1 FPDRGGE
8 RTQSGHG
15 QPDPSMLAELWA
27 HSLSPISPTIQSKLL
42 GLPRLSI
49 IGSFHASLTP
59 LTGDTVL
66 TSLPF

>member
-1 FPDRGGE
+1 
-8 RTQSGHG
+8 
-15 QPDPSMLAELWA
+15 MLAELWA

-49 IGSFHASLTP
+49 IRSFHASLTP
-59 LTGDTVL
+59 FTGDTVL